1 VLSQPSKPHSMT
13 SVVVKIGQDDS
24 YVDYSTVGLV
34 PLFNDEYSDDSDD
47 KATSNGQKVG
57 MNNAVLKQITIDL
70 DEQMPTWM
78 RYYPHRMTKLAK
90 ENTSSF
96 SSSSHSTE
104 STESTESDLDS
115 SLHSSGGGIPIV
127 PFGMN
132 RQRTLSSS
140 SHGSS
145 SHGKRSGKAV
155 RRGVGS
161 TLRSTPYAD
170 QCLKKS
176 RTCFA
181 DLCTMA
187 DDTTTT
193 TSLVANTS
201 TEPKNASLMR
211 GKMNMSSP
219 DLLRRRANTAEV
231 AMLFSFANL
240 S

>member
-1 VLSQPSKPHSMT
+1 MSQPSKPHSMT

-57 MNNAVLKQITIDL
+57 MNNAVLKQITIEM

-115 SLHSSGGGIPIV
+115 SQHSSGGGIPIV
-127 PFGMN
+127 PFGVN
-132 RQRTLSSS
+132 RQRTLSSN
-140 SHGSS
+140 

-161 TLRSTPYAD
+161 MLRSTPYGD

-193 TSLVANTS
+193 TSLVTNTS